1 MAELLINNIDA
12 STMGIRMGNGFLD
25 TLEAPVDQR
34 DYITNTVRTEDGDR
48 IVGVRPKKSSR
59 TVTLEF
65 QIVGL
70 NPKPGETEHQSYEAR
85 LDAFYKLLDNGFLTI
100 SVPNSRSDVYRL
112 YSARKSSPYAKGKTN
127 YGEVGKLSVK
137 FIEPDPTDRGQFG
150 EADTG
155 NLNLPEIEDVM

>member
-12 STMGIRMGNGFLD
+12 ATMGIRMGNGFLD
-25 TLEAPVDQR
+25 TLEAPADQR
-34 DYITNTVRTEDGDR
+34 DYITNTVRTENGDR
-48 IVGVRPKKSSR
+48 IVGVRPKKASR
-59 TVTLEF
+59 SVTLEF

-70 NPKPGETEHQSYEAR
+70 NHEPGKTKHQSYEAR
-85 LDAFYKLLDNGFLTI
+85 LDAFNNLLDNGFLTI

-137 FIEPDPTDRGQFG
+137 FIEPDPTNRGPFG
-150 EADTG
+150 DADTE
-155 NLNLPEIEDVM
+155 NLNLPEIEDVV